1 MPLIDTLFLREKR
14 EKMVRYK
21 AVIAYDGTNY
31 SGFQAQENGY
41 TVQAALEETL
51 KKLNSGQRVPIHA
64 SGRTDAGVHAWG
76 QVIHFDLP
84 QERDPEKLRFA
95 FDTQTPADISVR
107 SLEKITDD
115 FHARY
120 DAVEKT
126 YHYRLDISHSRVPFK
141 RCYAAFYPYTGVL
154 DLELMRRGIADLV
167 GTHDFTAF
175 CASGSSVEDR
185 VRTIFEARITLDEEN
200 QELLFIFR
208 GTGFLYKMVRI
219 LVGTLL
225 KVGQGKLPVD
235 TIRKALETGDK
246 KFVGP
251 TAHPEGLYLMEVKY
265 DKK

>member
-1 MPLIDTLFLREKR
+1 
-14 EKMVRYK
+14 MVRYK

-31 SGFQAQENGY
+31 SGFQTQENGH
-41 TVQAALEETL
+41 TVQAELEQTL
-51 KKLNSGQRVPIHA
+51 KKLNSSQRVLIHA

-84 QERDPEKLRFA
+84 QERELEKLRHA
-95 FDTQTPADISVR
+95 LDTQTPADIAVR
-107 SLEKITDD
+107 SVEKVADD

-126 YHYRLDISHSRVPFK
+126 YHYRLDISRPRVPFK
-141 RCYAAFYPYTGVL
+141 RYYAAFYPYTGVL
-154 DLELMRRGIADLV
+154 DVELMRRSMADLV

-175 CASGSSVEDR
+175 CAAGSSVENR
-185 VRTIFEARITLDEEN
+185 VRTIVEAGLTLDEDN
-200 QELLFIFR
+200 QELLFVFR

-219 LVGTLL
+219 LVGTLM
-225 KVGQGKLPVD
+225 KVGQGRLPVD
-235 TIRKALETGDK
+235 TIEKALETGDK

-265 DKK
+265 DKNNRAEG